1 MLAVEILD
9 RVERESSFAEPLL
22 NACLE
27 SVKLSDA
34 DRGFLTMTV
43 YGTLRMR
50 ARLDW
55 IIRSFYEG
63 DVRRMDSG
71 VLNILRTALY
81 QIFFLDRVP
90 DYAAVDQAVRITK
103 KKFPG
108 RDRLVNAVLR
118 KSSRNRANIQYPDI
132 NKDPALF
139 VSFYHSHPLWLVEKL
154 IAIRGLE
161 ETIAFCEASNGIP
174 PLTLRVNRLKADRG
188 SVIEV
193 LRAQGVEVHPTG
205 LSPDGINAAP
215 GEVKIRETPLFEQWA
230 LHIQDEASQ
239 LVSVLADPAQGSNVL
254 DLCAGAGGKTTHLA
268 EIMGNCGRIMAID
281 LNPGKLK
288 SLESLARRGGIEIIQ
303 SRPADASVDLG
314 CDFHGAFDLVLV
326 DAPCSGTGTLR
337 RNPEIKW
344 RLSPDKVAEL
354 SALQKKILGTTPGY
368 LRKGGRIFYSTCSI
382 LPEENEEVIADFTS
396 RFPGFSV
403 KKPSSYGQLLDDRGF
418 FRTGP
423 DRHGMDGFF
432 GALLSK

>member
-9 RVERESSFAEPLL
+9 RVEREASFAEPLL

-63 DVRRMDSG
+63 DVRRMDAG

-90 DYAAVDQAVRITK
+90 DYAAVDEAVRIAK

-118 KSSRNRANIQYPDI
+118 KSSRNRANIPYPDI
-132 NKDPALF
+132 DKDPALF
-139 VSFYHSHPLWLVEKL
+139 VSVYHSHPLWLVEKL
-154 IAIRGLE
+154 LAIRGLE

-188 SVIEV
+188 SSH
-193 LRAQGVEVHPTG
+193 R
-205 LSPDGINAAP
+205 
-215 GEVKIRETPLFEQWA
+215 
-230 LHIQDEASQ
+230 
-239 LVSVLADPAQGSNVL
+239 
-254 DLCAGAGGKTTHLA
+254 GA
-268 EIMGNCGRIMAID
+268 
-281 LNPGKLK
+281 
-288 SLESLARRGGIEIIQ
+288 
-303 SRPADASVDLG
+303 
-314 CDFHGAFDLVLV
+314 
-326 DAPCSGTGTLR
+326 
-337 RNPEIKW
+337 
-344 RLSPDKVAEL
+344 L
-354 SALQKKILGTTPGY
+354 SAGDRGPSH
-368 LRKGGRIFYSTCSI
+368 R
-382 LPEENEEVIADFTS
+382 V
-396 RFPGFSV
+396 FPGRHQCG
-403 KKPSSYGQLLDDRGF
+403 PGGGQDQGN
-418 FRTGP
+418 P
-423 DRHGMDGFF
+423 VV
-432 GALLSK
+432 